1 LKTYPSNTQQLPYA
15 YGEPTLSG
23 MMRSELADFKVT
35 EKLGFVPSGSGQHI
49 YYYINKASMTTLQV
63 RDALARHSS
72 CAARDIGYA
81 GLKDKH
87 AHTQQWFS
95 VQGTIPLANSTFNIA
110 EDSLAQW
117 QIVESQFHRKK
128 LTRGAHKGN
137 VFCLRIR
144 AIDADITDTQVLKAF
159 SKRVDR
165 IRSNGFPNYFGDQ
178 RFGYHGL
185 NLNRA
190 IDTFISGRRASR
202 DKRGLYLSALRGFL
216 FNELLKL
223 RVAQG
228 NWSRYC
234 EGDLLMLNGTNS
246 FFKVTDQASEQSL
259 EPVQAG
265 SQQDQPAEM
274 NERLDAGDIHVAGL
288 LCGSYYEAST
298 VLAGTYERQVAEQ
311 YPELIECLNAADIK
325 PARRAFRAIPAFLD
339 WSQEGQDIVLDFEL
353 PTGSYATMLLRELL
367 HYSDASAR

>member
-1 LKTYPSNTQQLPYA
+1 
-15 YGEPTLSG
+15 
-23 MMRSELADFKVT
+23 MRSELADFKVT

-49 YYYINKASMTTLQV
+49 YYRINKVGMTTLQV
-63 RDALARHSS
+63 RDALAKHAN

-95 VQGTIPLANSTFNIA
+95 AQGTIPLTNSTFKIA
-110 EDSLAQW
+110 EDSPAQW
-117 QIVESQFHRKK
+117 QIVESQLHRKK

-144 AIDADITDTQVLKAF
+144 AVDADITDAHVLKLF
-159 SKRVDR
+159 SERVDC

-259 EPVQAG
+259 ESGQAG
-265 SQQDQPAEM
+265 YQQDQQDQQDQQAEM
-274 NERLDAGDIHVAGL
+274 NGRLDAGDVHVAGL
-288 LCGSYYEAST
+288 LFGSHYEASA
-298 VLAGTYERQVAEQ
+298 VLAGTYERQLAEQ

-339 WSQEGQDIVLDFEL
+339 WAHEGQDIVLDFEL

-367 HYSDASAR
+367 HYRDSSAR